1 LLGWLHA
8 AIGVAGLAVGIVI
21 LSALVVSADRE
32 SRAGATLIPL
42 ILILWA
48 WIFVPSLAG
57 GIGLLFR
64 QRWARTLLVVL
75 SVMELLLFPVGT
87 AIGVVGLWILL
98 GHGID
103 EVLPAKSPL
112 FAGGLTGTA
121 GVMVAIAGVG
131 AGFVVAIGA
140 GFMIS
145 GDTAPQ
151 EISALFYPAICV
163 LLLAIAYAVYAVF
176 HQAERRRAELAIPSR
191 TRLDDHTS

>member
-1 LLGWLHA
+1 MA
-8 AIGVAGLAVGIVI
+8 
-21 LSALVVSADRE
+21 VSADRD

-42 ILILWA
+42 VLMLWA

-87 AIGVVGLWILL
+87 AFGAVGLWILL
-98 GHGID
+98 GQGVD
-103 EVLPAKSPL
+103 DVLPAKSAL
-112 FAGGLTGTA
+112 FVRGLDGTA

-131 AGFVVAIGA
+131 AGFVVAIGT
-140 GFMIS
+140 GFMLS
-145 GDTAPQ
+145 GDRAPV

-163 LLLAIAYAVYAVF
+163 FLLAIAYAVYTIF
-176 HQAERRRAELAIPSR
+176 HEAERRRVELAVPLR
-191 TRLDDHTS
+191 TRIDDHMR